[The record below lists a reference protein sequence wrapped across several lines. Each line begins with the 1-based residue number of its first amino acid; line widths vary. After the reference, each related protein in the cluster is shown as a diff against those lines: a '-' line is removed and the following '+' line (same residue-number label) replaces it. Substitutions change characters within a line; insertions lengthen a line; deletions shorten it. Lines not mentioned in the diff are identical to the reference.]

1 MESFHLLVL
10 IGAGLLFTGLLL
22 GNLSLR
28 FGVPSLLV
36 FLVLGMLAGVDGP
49 GGLKYDDF
57 ATGFLVSNIA
67 LAVIL
72 LDGGLRTRLHAFRV
86 GLAPALMLA
95 VPGVMMT
102 AGLVGAFAAWLTG
115 VDWRLALMLG
125 GIIASTDAAAVFNV
139 IKSAGLRL
147 NDRVAST
154 LEVESGLNDPIAI
167 FITVSLIEL
176 WQQQG
181 GDPGWTI
188 VLDLIRQI
196 GLGALGGLVLGLLL
210 SVVLVRLRSNEGLH
224 ALMLCSGGASV
235 FALISLIGGS
245 GFLAAYLCGL
255 VAGNLRG
262 GASDNVLRAMDSMA
276 WLAQSAMF
284 LLLGLLVTPSE
295 LLNGQLLG
303 MALVIAFF
311 LILVAR
317 PAAVALCLLPFDFNG
332 REQSFIAWTGL
343 RGAVPIVLAVF
354 PLLAGIDGARWLF
367 NITFVVVL
375 TSLLLQGST
384 MGLLA
389 RWLRITLP
397 PAAEPRQAV
406 ALKGTGG
413 LVMARFQV
421 DPGSRADGLDLHHI
435 EAGQARAMAVTR
447 NHQTVNARD
456 LSTLQA
462 ADLVT
467 WFCTPTDQDH
477 LSEWFRAG
485 SAELRAF
492 FGDFTVRA
500 DVTVADMAMAYG
512 LTDVTTPDLNRDL
525 NQLFQRHARGAPV
538 VGDRCRLG
546 ALTLRVRSV
555 QGKKVTLVGV
565 TLPSA

>member
-1 MESFHLLVL
+1 MDSFHLLVL

-22 GNLSLR
+22 GTLSLR

-36 FLVLGMLAGVDGP
+36 FLVVGMLAGVDGP
-49 GGLKYDDF
+49 GGIKYDDF

-72 LDGGLRTRLHAFRV
+72 LDGGLRTRVHAFRV
-86 GLAPALMLA
+86 GLNPALLLA
-95 VPGVMMT
+95 VPGVMLT
-102 AGLVGAFAAWLTG
+102 AGLVGGFAAWLTG
-115 VDWRLALMLG
+115 VDWRLAFMLG

-154 LEVESGLNDPIAI
+154 LEVESGLNDPMAI

-181 GDPGWTI
+181 SEPGWAI
-188 VLDLIRQI
+188 LIDLIRQI
-196 GLGALGGLVLGLLL
+196 GVGALGGLVLGGLL
-210 SVVLVRLRSNEGLH
+210 SLVLVRLRGNEGLH
-224 ALMLCSGGASV
+224 ALMLCSGGATV
-235 FALISLIGGS
+235 FALTSLIGGS

-295 LLNGQLLG
+295 LSGALLG
-303 MALVIAFF
+303 VAVLIAFF
-311 LILVAR
+311 LMLVAR
-317 PAAVALCLLPFDFNG
+317 PLAVALCLLPFDFSW
-332 REQSFIAWTGL
+332 REQGFIAWTGL

-384 MGLLA
+384 MGLMA

-406 ALKGTGG
+406 PLKGTGG
-413 LVMARFQV
+413 LIMARFQV
-421 DPGSRADGLDLHHI
+421 DLGSRADGMDLHHI

-456 LSTLQA
+456 LDSLQA
-462 ADLVT
+462 GDLVT

-492 FGDFTVRA
+492 FGDFTVRG
-500 DVTVADMAMAYG
+500 DVSVADMAMAYG
-512 LTDVTTPDLNRDL
+512 LTEVPAADLDRNLD
-525 NQLFQRHARGAPV
+525 QLFQHNARGAPV

-546 ALTLRVRSV
+546 ALMLRVRAV

-565 TLPSA
+565 TLPRE

>member
-1 MESFHLLVL
+1 MDSFHLLVL

-22 GNLSLR
+22 GTLSLR

-36 FLVLGMLAGVDGP
+36 FLVVGMLAGVDGP
-49 GGLKYDDF
+49 GGIKYDDF

-72 LDGGLRTRLHAFRV
+72 LDGGLRTRVHAFRV
-86 GLAPALMLA
+86 GLNPALLLA
-95 VPGVMMT
+95 VPGVMLT
-102 AGLVGAFAAWLTG
+102 AGLVGGFAAWLTG
-115 VDWRLALMLG
+115 VDWRLAFMLG

-154 LEVESGLNDPIAI
+154 LEVESGLNDPMAI

-181 GDPGWTI
+181 SEPGWAI
-188 VLDLIRQI
+188 LIDLIRQI
-196 GLGALGGLVLGLLL
+196 GLGALGGLVLGGLL
-210 SVVLVRLRSNEGLH
+210 SLVLVRLRGNEGLH
-224 ALMLCSGGASV
+224 ALMLCSGGATV
-235 FALISLIGGS
+235 FALTSLIGGS

-295 LLNGQLLG
+295 LSGALLG
-303 MALVIAFF
+303 VAVLIAFF
-311 LILVAR
+311 LMLVAR
-317 PAAVALCLLPFDFNG
+317 PLAVALCLLPFDFSW
-332 REQSFIAWTGL
+332 REQGFIAWTGL

-384 MGLLA
+384 MGLMA

-406 ALKGTGG
+406 PLKGTGG
-413 LVMARFQV
+413 LIMARFQV
-421 DPGSRADGLDLHHI
+421 DPGSRADGMDLHHI

-456 LSTLQA
+456 LDSLQA
-462 ADLVT
+462 GDLVT

-492 FGDFTVRA
+492 FGDFTVRG
-500 DVTVADMAMAYG
+500 DVSVADMAMAYG
-512 LTDVTTPDLNRDL
+512 LTEVPAADLDRNLD
-525 NQLFQRHARGAPV
+525 QLFQHNARGAPV

-546 ALTLRVRSV
+546 ALMLRVRAV

-565 TLPSA
+565 TLPRE

>member
-1 MESFHLLVL
+1 MDSFHLLVL

-22 GNLSLR
+22 GTLSLR

-36 FLVLGMLAGVDGP
+36 FLVVGMLAGVDGP
-49 GGLKYDDF
+49 GGIKYDDF

-86 GLAPALMLA
+86 GLNPALLLA
-95 VPGVMMT
+95 VPGVMLT
-102 AGLVGAFAAWLTG
+102 AGLVGGFTAWLTG
-115 VDWRLALMLG
+115 VDWRLAFMLG

-154 LEVESGLNDPIAI
+154 LEVESGLNDPMAI

-181 GDPGWTI
+181 GEPGWMI
-188 VLDLIRQI
+188 LIDLIRQI

-210 SVVLVRLRSNEGLH
+210 SLVLVRLRGNEGLH
-224 ALMLCSGGASV
+224 ALMLCSGGATV
-235 FALISLIGGS
+235 FALTSLVGGS
-245 GFLAAYLCGL
+245 GFLAAYICGL

-295 LLNGQLLG
+295 LSGPLLG
-303 MALVIAFF
+303 VAVLIAFF
-311 LILVAR
+311 LMLVAR
-317 PAAVALCLLPFDFNG
+317 PLAVALCLLPFDFSW
-332 REQSFIAWTGL
+332 REQGFIAWTGL

-354 PLLAGIDGARWLF
+354 PLLAGVEGARWLF

-384 MGLLA
+384 MGLMA

-406 ALKGTGG
+406 PLKGTGG
-413 LVMARFQV
+413 LIMARFQV
-421 DPGSRADGLDLHHI
+421 DPGSRADGRDLHHI

-447 NHQTVNARD
+447 HHQTVNARD
-456 LSTLQA
+456 LDILEA
-462 ADLVT
+462 GDLVT

-492 FGDFTVRA
+492 FGDFTVRG
-500 DVTVADMAMAYG
+500 DVSVADMAMAYG
-512 LTDVTTPDLNRDL
+512 LTDVPAADLDRDL
-525 NQLFQRHARGAPV
+525 DHLFQHNARGAPV

-546 ALTLRVRSV
+546 ALVLRVRAV

-565 TLPSA
+565 TLPSE

>member
-1 MESFHLLVL
+1 MDSFHLLVL

-22 GNLSLR
+22 GTLSLR

-36 FLVLGMLAGVDGP
+36 FLVVGMLAGVDGP
-49 GGLKYDDF
+49 GGIKYDDF

-86 GLAPALMLA
+86 GLNPALLLA
-95 VPGVMMT
+95 VPGVMLT
-102 AGLVGAFAAWLTG
+102 AGLVGGFTAWLTG
-115 VDWRLALMLG
+115 VDWRLAFMLG

-154 LEVESGLNDPIAI
+154 LEVESGLNDPMAI

-181 GDPGWTI
+181 GDPGWMI
-188 VLDLIRQI
+188 LIDLIRQI

-210 SVVLVRLRSNEGLH
+210 SLVLVRLRGNEGLH
-224 ALMLCSGGASV
+224 ALMLCSGGATV
-235 FALISLIGGS
+235 FALTSLVGGS
-245 GFLAAYLCGL
+245 GFLAAYICGL

-295 LLNGQLLG
+295 LSGPLLG
-303 MALVIAFF
+303 VAVLIAFF
-311 LILVAR
+311 LMLVAR
-317 PAAVALCLLPFDFNG
+317 PLAVALCLLPFDFSW
-332 REQSFIAWTGL
+332 REQGFIAWTGL

-354 PLLAGIDGARWLF
+354 PLLAGVEGARWLF

-384 MGLLA
+384 MGLMA

-406 ALKGTGG
+406 PLKGTGG
-413 LVMARFQV
+413 LIMARFQV
-421 DPGSRADGLDLHHI
+421 DPGSRADGRDLHHI

-447 NHQTVNARD
+447 HHQTVNARD
-456 LSTLQA
+456 LDILEA
-462 ADLVT
+462 GDLVT

-492 FGDFTVRA
+492 FGDFTVRG
-500 DVTVADMAMAYG
+500 DVSVADMAMAYG
-512 LTDVTTPDLNRDL
+512 LTDVPAADLDRDL
-525 NQLFQRHARGAPV
+525 DQLFQHNARGAPV

-546 ALTLRVRSV
+546 ALVLRVRAV

-565 TLPSA
+565 TLPSE